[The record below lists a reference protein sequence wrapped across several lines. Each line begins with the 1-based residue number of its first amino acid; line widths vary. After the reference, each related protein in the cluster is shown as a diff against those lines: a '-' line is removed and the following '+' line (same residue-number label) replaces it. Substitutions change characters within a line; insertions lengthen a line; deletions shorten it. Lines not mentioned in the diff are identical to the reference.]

1 MLRGKFLLILKKKL
15 SFKNKQFIINKTFT
29 YSYTF
34 VNNNTSPNI
43 LWTNLKQHYMQL
55 MQSPKKIEQH
65 TQLIDATYQTIE
77 QDYMQFTFPSIP

>member
-1 MLRGKFLLILKKKL
+1 
-15 SFKNKQFIINKTFT
+15 
-29 YSYTF
+29 
-34 VNNNTSPNI
+34 
-43 LWTNLKQHYMQL
+43 MQL